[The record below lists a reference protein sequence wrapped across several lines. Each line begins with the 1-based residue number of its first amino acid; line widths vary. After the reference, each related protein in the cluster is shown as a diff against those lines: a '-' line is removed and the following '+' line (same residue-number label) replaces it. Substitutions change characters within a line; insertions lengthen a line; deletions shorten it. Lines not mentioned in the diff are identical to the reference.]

1 MVLEKDGEDR
11 LGPLCRKGRNITWR
25 QVGEENPTYKKKK
38 NKEGWKAK
46 WMDYVLLRNCL
57 LKHFTEGKI

>member
-38 NKEGWKAK
+38 TRKDGRLNGWTTF
-46 WMDYVLLRNCL
+46 CL
-57 LKHFTEGKI
+57 GTAF